1 MKNKTRIKLI
11 LYTLLVIC
19 ILASFTYTPSD
30 AKYYKEEENALLYKA
45 KFNQMG
51 GYYIDDTSNGMG
63 VQDDSTATNIHYKF
77 NFVRSSSMKEDE
89 VDTYSLILPD
99 PSCYSTFFD
108 GNTNIDASSISFNTL
123 TGMGN
128 SIIVNLTCPVD
139 KVIKGDTIN
148 LSINV
153 KQQFTNERE
162 YEYAT
167 GLFSVNTDKYLEDK
181 IDKLEDNNIY
191 LIKSNPNDIYNRFVK
206 LLKEYIHNNETIFN
220 EALQDYLVDTNTLDS
235 LLDEYLNSIFTTGIN
250 ISVNDLE
257 KISGITLNS
266 NLVKYNRLVINEEFK
281 TEFKRYFDVRKDFL
295 QNNSIYLS
303 KFNNANIYNRF
314 IKYLKEYIHN
324 NETSYNEALKDYLN
338 DTKTIDSLLEE
349 YMTSIFTTDKDN
361 LTINDLT
368 RISGI
373 TIGSD
378 TSYNELVIT
387 DTFKTEF
394 KRYFD
399 LKDYIEGNTIKLSKL
414 NTETIEQ
421 RITTL
426 LNSYDSN
433 VNSSEISI
441 FIKDHLEEAKREI
454 PSEYAAIEGLSYSD
468 TNTHSVITIDANFT
482 SYVKTYYNN
491 KNMTNNLKNFYFFN
505 ENLSSGE
512 INTLFFKY
520 IDAYF
525 YKSTS
530 NEYVAIKNYL
540 ESQFDGTTNNVKDL
554 ANKINSDY
562 FRYDASTH
570 AIQITSRLYDI
581 IVNGESYEIQKHL
594 TIKWKVQR
602 LKTQLEQNISDSTI
616 IDAIV
621 NDSNF
626 LSIIDVTELDIAID
640 TTITIVSGTNNIELK
655 ITSIAG
661 EDSIN
666 IKVNINT
673 ITSDIPKEDGP
684 SLDTS
689 DVLSKEETVVEMP
702 QEEPS
707 EDLVSSEINSEEQE
721 QEQEEK
727 EEQIETINP
736 SVDGDKQTTDEI
748 GIITY
753 PLKSQ
758 DDNTLGEEK
767 KYIYIKP
774 EDE

>member
-19 ILASFTYTPSD
+19 LLASFTYTPSD

-51 GYYIDDTSNGMG
+51 GYYIDDTSSGMG

-77 NFVRSSSMKEDE
+77 NFVRSSSMKENE
-89 VDTYSLILPD
+89 VDTYTLTLP
-99 PSCYSTFFD
+99 SSNCVSTFFD
-108 GNTNIDASSISFNTL
+108 GTANIDASSISFNTL

-128 SIIVNLTCPVD
+128 SIIVNLTCPVND
-139 KVIKGDTIN
+139 VISNDNIN

-191 LIKSNPNDIYNRFVK
+191 LIKSNQNDIYNRFVK
-206 LLKEYIHNNETIFN
+206 LLKEYIHNNETSFN
-220 EALQDYLVDTNTLDS
+220 EALKDYLVAPNTLDS
-235 LLDEYLNSIFTTGIN
+235 LLDEYLNSIFPSTN

-266 NLVKYNRLVINEEFK
+266 NLVKYNRLVISEEFK

-303 KFNNANIYNRF
+303 KLNNSDIYNRF

-324 NETSYNEALKDYLN
+324 NEESYNEALKDYLN

-349 YMTSIFTTDKDN
+349 YMTSIFITGIDN
-361 LTINDLT
+361 ITINDLT
-368 RISGI
+368 RIKGI

-399 LKDYIEGNTIKLSKL
+399 LRDYIEGNKIKLSKL

-426 LNSYDSN
+426 LDSYDSN

-441 FIKDHLEEAKREI
+441 FIKDHLEEAKREN
-454 PSEYAAIEGLSYSD
+454 PLEYASIEGLSYSD
-468 TNTHSVITIDANFT
+468 TNTHGVITIDANFS

-505 ENLSSGE
+505 ANLSSGE

-520 IDAYF
+520 LDAYF
-525 YKSTS
+525 YKSDTA
-530 NEYVAIKNYL
+530 EYQAIKTYL
-540 ESQFDGTTNNVKDL
+540 ESQFDGTINNVIDL
-554 ANKINSDY
+554 AKKINSDY
-562 FRYDASTH
+562 FRYDEGTN
-570 AIQITSRLYDI
+570 AIQITSRLYDVI
-581 IVNGESYEIQKHL
+581 INGKSYSIQKVYSSSSAL
-594 TIKWKVQR
+594 KFKVNS
-602 LKTQLEQNISDSTI
+602 LKKALEQDISDVTI
-616 IDAIV
+616 IEAII

-626 LSIIDVTELDIAID
+626 LSIIDVTELDAAID
-640 TTITIVSGTNNIELK
+640 TTTTIVSGTNNIELK
-655 ITSIAG
+655 ITSLAG
-661 EDSIN
+661 ENSIN
-666 IKVNINT
+666 IKVNIT
-673 ITSDIPKEDGP
+673 TTASDPIEEEPTPDDI
-684 SLDTS
+684 DTS
-689 DVLSKEETVVEMP
+689 LGEESNVTPDVSLEEVSDTPTEEET
-702 QEEPS
+702 
-707 EDLVSSEINSEEQE
+707 
-721 QEQEEK
+721 K
-727 EEQIETINP
+727 EEQKETTNPTIN
-736 SVDGDKQTTDEI
+736 GDKQTTDEI

-753 PLKSQ
+753 PLTSIE
-758 DDNTLGEEK
+758 DNTLSEEK

>member
-19 ILASFTYTPSD
+19 LLASFTYTPSD

-51 GYYIDDTSNGMG
+51 GYYIDDTSSGMG

-77 NFVRSSSMKEDE
+77 NFVRSSSMKENE

-99 PSCYSTFFD
+99 SSCYSTFFD
-108 GNTNIDASSISFNTL
+108 GNANIDASSISFNTL
-123 TGMGN
+123 IGMGN

-139 KVIKGDTIN
+139 KVIKGDAIN

-191 LIKSNPNDIYNRFVK
+191 LIKSNQNDIYNRFVK
-206 LLKEYIHNNETIFN
+206 LLKEYIHNNETSFN
-220 EALQDYLVDTNTLDS
+220 EALKDYLIAPNTLDS
-235 LLDEYLNSIFTTGIN
+235 LLDEYLNSIFTSTN

-266 NLVKYNRLVINEEFK
+266 NLVKYNRLVISEEFK
-281 TEFKRYFDVRKDFL
+281 IEFKRYFDLRKDFL

-303 KFNNANIYNRF
+303 KFNNSAIYNRF

-324 NETSYNEALKDYLN
+324 NEVSFNEALKDYLN
-338 DTKTIDSLLEE
+338 DTKTIDNLLEE
-349 YMTSIFTTDKDN
+349 YMISIFTADRDN
-361 LTINDLT
+361 ITINDLT

-399 LKDYIEGNTIKLSKL
+399 LRDYIEGNNIKLSKL
-414 NTETIEQ
+414 NTETIEE
-421 RITTL
+421 RIITL
-426 LNSYDSN
+426 LDSYSSN

-441 FIKDHLEEAKREI
+441 FIREHLEEVKRKN
-454 PSEYAAIEGLSYSD
+454 PREYASIEGLSYSD
-468 TNTHSVITIDANFT
+468 TNTHDVITIDANFT

-505 ENLSSGE
+505 ENLGSGE
-512 INTLFFKY
+512 INALFFKY
-520 IDAYF
+520 LDVYM

-540 ESQFDGTTNNVKDL
+540 ESQFDGTIDNVKDL
-554 ANKINSDY
+554 AKKINSDY
-562 FRYDASTH
+562 FSYNESNH

-581 IVNGESYEIQKHL
+581 IINGESYEIQKHL
-594 TIKWKVQR
+594 SLKWKIQR
-602 LKTQLEQNISDSTI
+602 LKTQLEQNINDSTI

-621 NDSNF
+621 NDINF
-626 LSIIDVTELDIAID
+626 QNIIDVTALDAAID
-640 TTITIVSGTNNIELK
+640 TTTTIVSGTNNIELK
-655 ITSIAG
+655 ITSLAG
-661 EDSIN
+661 TDSIN
-666 IKVNINT
+666 IRINITTVTNN
-673 ITSDIPKEDGP
+673 PP
-684 SLDTS
+684 
-689 DVLSKEETVVEMP
+689 VVEEP
-702 QEEPS
+702 IPDVSDTPLEEPS
-707 EDLVSSEINSEEQE
+707 TETPDVSLEENGDAPLLEDPSLEEETKEEQE
-721 QEQEEK
+721 
-727 EEQIETINP
+727 ETTNP

-753 PLKSQ
+753 PLTSIE
-758 DDNTLGEEK
+758 DNTLGEEK